1 MSQADIQET
10 NHPRLRKGKK
20 SRKSPGT
27 FPTIPIHWED
37 LAFLDGADR
46 AGICAGAAGDAGIG
60 IDDILAVAF
69 GNCADGALLST
80 GAAAAT
86 GAGNDVSHSSY
97 LHTMMSFFVL
107 KRIYILAWIPEN
119 AIPFF
124 PNIRSICFPD
134 EKSTMLPFCIG
145 KSE

>member
-1 MSQADIQET
+1 MS
-10 NHPRLRKGKK
+10 PRHHFRRRRQVCLYALI
-20 SRKSPGT
+20 SV
-27 FPTIPIHWED
+27 
-37 LAFLDGADR
+37 
-46 AGICAGAAGDAGIG
+46 
-60 IDDILAVAF
+60 DDILAVAF

-80 GAAAAT
+80 GAAADT

-124 PNIRSICFPD
+124 PQYSFR
-134 EKSTMLPFCIG
+134 MLSG
-145 KSE
+145 